1 MQKLTRNIQAETTQ
15 PDVIKTCKQ
24 PNIEAAKAYI
34 KAGFALIP
42 LLGHSKKPDGKGW
55 NKKAHAITSIKQL
68 EGLNLQNIGLA
79 HAYSGTCCIDID
91 DTIKS
96 VDYMNDNGIDLFSLL
111 MADNAVQILSGRDN
125 RAKLLYSTTETFSTF
140 NHSEN
145 NHMIIE
151 FRCATSNGLT
161 VQDVLP
167 PSIHPDTGKPYK
179 WRGNWR
185 KLPLIPPDLL
195 AFCQKKTAVQ
205 DKELPLKDNNPHRRN
220 MYSKGNAM
228 YSMGITSKPDVLEH
242 ITSTQQVRN
251 LFCTESIQK
260 HLLDY
265 LGFNDYS
272 SLFKNGRVSVKSV
285 IPPDNHNSGGLL
297 LSPQGEVLFRDFS
310 GACGHQHVTLPVLFA
325 RIVAGYFVPLI
336 PTEKDDKAYGKVTLA
351 VWAVR
356 LLIESGIVKPPQV
369 LLPPCPPLRN
379 SVQQFYDGVKKLF
392 QVRWAFKNHY
402 GNPVTMGRKFMSAW
416 CGLSEDQCR
425 TAIKDLLK
433 AGVILTVGQHGR
445 ARTYAPG
452 YQSLQKP
459 KGRTEQ

>member
-1 MQKLTRNIQAETTQ
+1 MQKLTRNIQAETKQ
-15 PDVIKTCKQ
+15 PDVIKACKQ
-24 PNIEAAKAYI
+24 PNIAAAKAYI
-34 KAGFALIP
+34 NAGFALIP
-42 LLGHSKKPDGKGW
+42 LLGHSKKPGGKGW
-55 NKKAHAITSIKQL
+55 NKKANAITSIKQL
-68 EGLNLQNIGLA
+68 EGLTLQNIGLA

-220 MYSKGNAM
+220 ISSMGDTIT
-228 YSMGITSKPDVLEH
+228 SMGIPVIQPLLDKIESA
-242 ITSTQQVRN
+242 QQVRK
-251 LFCTESIQK
+251 LFCTESIQNS
-260 HLLDY
+260 LLDY
-265 LGFNDYS
+265 LGFNNYS
-272 SLFKNGRVSVKSV
+272 TLFKNGSVSVKSV
-285 IPPDNHNSGGLL
+285 IPPDNNNSGGLII
-297 LSPQGEVLFRDFS
+297 SPQGEVLFHDFS
-310 GACGHQHVTLPVLFA
+310 GACGNSH
-325 RIVAGYFVPLI
+325 VPLQVLYARLI
-336 PTEKDDKAYGKVTLA
+336 AGFYVRLTPTLKDEKAYGKVTLA

-356 LLIESGIVKPPQV
+356 LLVESGIVKPPPV

-379 SVQQFYDGVKKLF
+379 SVQQFYDGVKLLF
-392 QVRWAFKNHY
+392 EVRWAFKDHY
-402 GNPVTMGRKFMSAW
+402 GNPVTMGRKFMSVW
-416 CGLSEDQCR
+416 CGLSEDQCC
-425 TAIKDLLK
+425 
-433 AGVILTVGQHGR
+433 
-445 ARTYAPG
+445 
-452 YQSLQKP
+452 
-459 KGRTEQ
+459 